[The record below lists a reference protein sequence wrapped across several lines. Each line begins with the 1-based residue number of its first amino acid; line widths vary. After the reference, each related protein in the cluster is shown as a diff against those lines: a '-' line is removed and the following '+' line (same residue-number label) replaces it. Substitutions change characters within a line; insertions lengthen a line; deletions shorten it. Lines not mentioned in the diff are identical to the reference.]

1 MDGRMSI
8 EKDVKECWEYTRS
21 RLDPLFEEMET
32 DFRMTLG
39 DQWTLADKQK
49 LKRKGKPALSINIM
63 KKPID
68 LVIGHQRQNFQDLKV
83 LPIEGADEVGADVLT
98 QLFKWIMSA
107 QGASSYIS
115 YAFQDAAIGG
125 LGWVAPEMN
134 YDRDILNG
142 DFMLQTVSPFSIYF
156 DPAFKDISL
165 RDCTYLMRV
174 EWMSKS
180 RAKALYPEH
189 EKDIII
195 LGNATSHGEHMA
207 PSDTR
212 YMVRVVEKW
221 TKKRE
226 KVQMAVNL
234 ITTDVEEY
242 DPQKHDGN
250 PEYEITKIVQDR
262 MYLTTTLNEE
272 AVIYDGENP
281 YGINKYPFIPIF
293 GYFTPS
299 FDEWEWRVQ
308 GLARVMRDLQREKNK
323 RRSQWME
330 TVLSMP
336 HGGWIMDKGALD
348 DKSVLT
354 VADGTTKIIEVNDGK
369 KLQQVQPPQIP
380 TALVQLDQQGS
391 EDIREVGLN
400 ADLLGMMSERG
411 APALSIQLR
420 QKQGITAI
428 QTFFDNLS
436 FAKKNLGRYMID
448 MIRKNWDAEKI
459 SRIIG
464 QPVDL
469 DMESLGSVYDVAVD
483 EIAET
488 PTYRQAN
495 AIVLSEMAKQGL
507 PVPPETI
514 IEMLDMPPAVKQ
526 KTLETM
532 QQQQQM
538 QMAAMQA
545 QANPG
550 GMPPEQ
556 PMDQPQ

>member
-1 MDGRMSI
+1 MDGRMTDT
-8 EKDVKECWEYTRS
+8 KDIRDCWEYTKS
-21 RLDPLFEEMET
+21 RLDPLFDEMET

-39 DQWTLADKQK
+39 DQWTLSDKQK
-49 LKRKGKPALSINIM
+49 LRNKGKPALSINIM

-68 LVIGHQRQNFQDLKV
+68 LVIGHQRQNFQDLKI
-83 LPIEGADEVGADVLT
+83 LPIEGADEIGADVLT
-98 QLFKWIMSA
+98 QVFKWIMSS
-107 QGASSYIS
+107 QGASNYIS

-125 LGWVAPEMN
+125 IGWMAPEMN

-156 DPAFKDISL
+156 DPAFKDISM
-165 RDCTYLMRV
+165 RDCTYMLRV
-174 EWMSKS
+174 EWMSKT

-189 EKDIII
+189 EKDISV
-195 LGNATSHGEHMA
+195 LGQGRSSGEHMA
-207 PSDTR
+207 PSDTK

-226 KVQMAVNL
+226 KVKMAINL
-234 ITTDVEEY
+234 LTTDVEDY
-242 DPQKHDGN
+242 DERKHDGN
-250 PEYEITKIVQDR
+250 PEYQVAELPQDR
-262 MYLTTTLNEE
+262 MYLTTTINEDV
-272 AVIYDGENP
+272 VIFDGENP
-281 YGINKYPFIPIF
+281 YGINKFPFIPIF
-293 GYFTPS
+293 GYFVPS

-336 HGGWIMDKGALD
+336 HGGWIMDKGALA
-348 DKSVLT
+348 DKSVLSR
-354 VADGTTKIIEVNDGK
+354 ADGTTKILEVEEGK
-369 KLQQVQPPQIP
+369 KLQQIQPPQIP

-448 MIRKNWDAEKI
+448 MIQKNWDSEKI

-464 QPVDL
+464 QDVDL
-469 DMESLGSVYDVAVD
+469 EMETIGSVYDVAVD

-507 PVPPETI
+507 PVPPEAI
-514 IEMLDMPPAVKQ
+514 IELLDIPPSVKQ
-526 KTLETM
+526 RTLEMM

-538 QMAAMQA
+538 QMQA
-545 QANPG
+545 QAAET
-550 GMPPEQ
+550 PPQEV